1 MKMKVKEIE
10 IQVKEMKISVRELIS
25 QTFIDTDK
33 LKAMPSIYQWKK
45 MRIKILKRT
54 EVKIFRFI
62 QEESE

>member
-1 MKMKVKEIE
+1 MKVKKMKM
-10 IQVKEMKISVRELIS
+10 QVKEMIS
-25 QTFIDTDK
+25 QTFINTGK